1 MSVKKIEADVIVL
14 GGGSAGTFAAIKA
27 KETNPNCRVVVVD
40 KGPIE
45 TSGAIGRGM
54 DALNIVSVPG
64 YGTPEDVVEA
74 LTKVTEGII
83 DQECAYVLGRDSLAV
98 IKDLEKY
105 TDRKPGDL
113 FPLDKNGNYKCSYL
127 HPTNKAL
134 YLAMDGED
142 IKRGLAR
149 EVRRLGCTVLDR
161 TPACRLLTD
170 DNGKIAGVFAF
181 NMRSGDYYQIEAPAV
196 IITAGCVGK
205 FGMPRDGYLSGIYEF
220 PGNTGDGFA
229 MAYHAGAEMVNM
241 ECFQTNLLMKDFNG
255 PACGYVVIPRG
266 GYGVNAYGQKYW
278 SHGYWSGDMFL
289 AVWREFMEGRGPVYL
304 KLDHLPEETLKGL
317 EKILWGTERT
327 VRGQFHKQRN
337 EDYHCW
343 DSVEQGM
350 EEITLCS
357 GHSDSGILVNKDTET
372 TVPGLFAAGDCA
384 AVPQQYLT
392 GAFVFGSIA
401 GRMAAEYAAKAGK
414 IGSTKDPE
422 QTWQEVS
429 APLRL
434 EKGLPVEQVETKIRT
449 KISHYLTPPKSDPLM
464 NKMLWWVDRIRRE
477 DLPQVKVCDYHDLI
491 RATEVTSITDYAEMA
506 ARASL
511 FRDESRWGL
520 SHYRL
525 ACPERKA
532 EWDRQYVI
540 VKKNMTSGE
549 MECEKR
555 EVPAYKW
562 DYPTRLEYEYPKI
575 NLNIGKGFVHPD
587 NDFTDPWIVE
597 KFEREGMDIPQRI
610 FPKMSHKREA

>member
-1 MSVKKIEADVIVL
+1 MSVRKIEADVIVV

-27 KETNPNCRVVVVD
+27 KETNPECRVVVLD

-54 DALNIVSVPG
+54 DALNVVSVPG

-74 LTKVTEGII
+74 LTKVTEGVL
-83 DQECAYVLGRDSLAV
+83 DQECAYVLGRDSLPI
-98 IKDLEKY
+98 IKDLERY

-113 FPLDKNGNYKCSYL
+113 FPLDENGNYKCSFL

-149 EVRRLGCTVLDR
+149 EVRKLGCTVLDR
-161 TPACRLLTD
+161 TPACKLLTD
-170 DNGKIAGVFAF
+170 ENGKIAGMLAF
-181 NMRSGDYYQIEAPAV
+181 NIRTGHFYEIKAPAV
-196 IITAGCVGK
+196 ILTAGCVGK

-220 PGNTGDGFA
+220 PGNTGDAFT
-229 MAYHAGAEMVNM
+229 MAYHAGAELVNM

-266 GYGVNAYGQKYW
+266 GYGVNALGQKYW

-304 KLDHLPEETLKGL
+304 KLDHLPEPTLKGL

-357 GHSDSGILVNKDTET
+357 GHSNSGIFVNKDTET

-392 GAFVFGSIA
+392 GAFVFGAIA
-401 GRMAAEYAAKAGK
+401 GRMAAEYASKAGK
-414 IGSTKDPE
+414 TGATPDAEKLREDIC
-422 QTWQEVS
+422 
-429 APLRL
+429 APLHR
-434 EKGLPVEQVETKIRT
+434 ENGLPVELVETKIRT
-449 KISHYLTPPKSDPLM
+449 KISQYLTPPKSDPLM
-464 NKMLWWVDRIRRE
+464 HKMMWWTERISRE
-477 DLPQVKVCDYHDLI
+477 DIPQINVCDYHDLI
-491 RATEVTSITDYAEMA
+491 RVTEIQSITECAEMA

-511 FRDESRWGL
+511 FRTESRWGL

-525 ACPERKA
+525 AYPARDPK
-532 EWDRQYVI
+532 WDAQYVI
-540 VKKNMTSGE
+540 VKKNDAGE
-549 MECEKR
+549 MVCEKR
-555 EVPAYKW
+555 PCPEYKW
-562 DYPTRLEYEYPKI
+562 KYATRLEYEYPKMD
-575 NLNIGKGFVHPD
+575 LNIGSGFVHPAND
-587 NDFTDPWIVE
+587 NTDPWMTE
-597 KFEREGMDIPQRI
+597 KYEREGMDIPKRI
-610 FPKMSHKREA
+610 FPKKGKKEEA

>member
-1 MSVKKIEADVIVL
+1 MSVIKMNADVIVM

-27 KETNPNCRVVVVD
+27 KETNPDCRVVVLD

-74 LTKVTEGII
+74 LTKVTEGVL
-83 DQECAYVLGRDSLAV
+83 DQECAYVLGRDSLPI

-113 FPLDKNGNYKCSYL
+113 FPLDENGNYKCSYL

-181 NMRSGDYYQIEAPAV
+181 NMRTGHYFEIKAPAV
-196 IITAGCVGK
+196 ILTAGCVGK

-220 PGNTGDGFA
+220 PGNTGDAFA
-229 MAYHAGAEMVNM
+229 MAYHAGAELVNM

-266 GYGVNAYGQKYW
+266 GYGVNALGQKYW

-304 KLDHLPEETLKGL
+304 KLDHLPEPTLKGL

-357 GHSDSGILVNKDTET
+357 GHSNSGILVNKDTET

-392 GAFVFGSIA
+392 GAFVFGAIA
-401 GRMAAEYAAKAGK
+401 GRMAAEYASKHGEVGK
-414 IGSTKDPE
+414 TPDAEAI
-422 QTWQEVS
+422 WNEVTE
-429 APLRL
+429 PLKRDN
-434 EKGLPVEQVETKIRT
+434 GLPVELVETKIRT
-449 KISHYLTPPKSDPLM
+449 KVSQYLTPPKSDPLM
-464 NKMLWWVDRIRRE
+464 HKMLWWTERIRRE
-477 DLPQVKVCDYHDLI
+477 DLPEINVCDYHDLI
-491 RATEVTSITDYAEMA
+491 RVTEVNSITDCAEMA
-506 ARASL
+506 AKASL
-511 FRDESRWGL
+511 YRTESRWGL

-525 ACPERKA
+525 NYPKRDPK
-532 EWDRQYVI
+532 WDGKYVI
-540 VKKNMTSGE
+540 VKKNMSNNE
-549 MECEKR
+549 MECETR
-555 EVPAYKW
+555 DVPAYKW
-562 DYPTRLEYEYPKI
+562 NFPTRLEYEYPEMK
-575 NLNIGKGFVHPD
+575 LDIGTGFVHPE
-587 NDFTDPWIVE
+587 NNHVDPWMEE
-597 KFEREGMDIPQRI
+597 KYEREGMDIPKRI
-610 FPKMSHKREA
+610 FPKKGNKKEA

>member
-1 MSVKKIEADVIVL
+1 MSVITIDADVIVL

-27 KETNPNCRVVVVD
+27 KEANPNCRVVVLD

-74 LTKVTEGII
+74 LWKVTEGVI
-83 DQECAYVLGRDSLAV
+83 DQEAAYVLGRDCIPI

-105 TDRKPGDL
+105 TDRVPGDL
-113 FPLDKNGNYKCSYL
+113 FPLDDKGNYKCSFL
-127 HPTNKAL
+127 HPTEKAL

-149 EVRRLGCTVLDR
+149 EVRKLGCTVLDR
-161 TPACRLLTD
+161 TPACRLLQD
-170 DNGKIAGVFAF
+170 DNGAIAGVFAF
-181 NMRSGDYYQIEAPAV
+181 NIRSGKYYQINAPAV
-196 IITAGCVGK
+196 VITAGCVGK

-229 MAYHAGAEMVNM
+229 MAYHAGAELVNM

-266 GYGVNAYGQKYW
+266 GYGVNAYGEKYW

-289 AVWREFMEGRGPVYL
+289 AVWREFTEGRGPVYL
-304 KLDHLPEETLKGL
+304 KLDHLPEDTLLGL

-327 VRGQFHKQRN
+327 VRGQFHQQRN
-337 EDYHCW
+337 EDYRCW

-357 GHSDSGILVNKDTET
+357 GHSNSGIWVNKDTET
-372 TVPGLFAAGDCA
+372 TVPGLFAAGDVA

-392 GAFVFGSIA
+392 GAFVFGAIA
-401 GRMAAEYAAKAGK
+401 GRMAADYASKHKAPSAKVNAEALWK
-414 IGSTKDPE
+414 EI
-422 QTWQEVS
+422 Q
-429 APLRL
+429 APLTR
-434 EKGLPVEQVETKIRT
+434 ESGLPVEQVETKIRT
-449 KISHYLTPPKSDPLM
+449 KVSQYLTPPKSDPLM
-464 NKMLWWVDRIRRE
+464 KKMLWWVDRIRRE
-477 DLPQVKVCDYHDLI
+477 DLPAVKVCDYHDLI
-491 RATEVTSITDYAEMA
+491 RATEVSSITDCAEMA
-506 ARASL
+506 AKASL
-511 FRDESRWGL
+511 FRTESRWGL

-525 ACPERKA
+525 AYPARDPK
-532 EWDRQYVI
+532 WDRKQVA
-540 VKKNMTSGE
+540 VKKNMSTGE
-549 MECEKR
+549 MECSAKDI
-555 EVPAYKW
+555 PAPKW
-562 DYPTRLEYEYPKI
+562 NYPERLEYEYP
-575 NLNIGKGFVHPD
+575 NLKLDIGKGYVHPA
-587 NDFTDPWIVE
+587 NDFTDPWINE
-597 KFEREGMDIPQRI
+597 KYAREGMEIPKRI
-610 FPKMSHKREA
+610 FPKAKKKED

>member
-1 MSVKKIEADVIVL
+1 MSVKKIDADVIIL

-27 KETNPNCRVVVVD
+27 KETNPKCRVVVLD
-40 KGPIE
+40 KGPLE

-74 LTKVTEGII
+74 LTKCAEGII
-83 DQECAYVLGRDSLAV
+83 DQECAYVLGRDCMPI
-98 IKDLEKY
+98 IKDLERY

-113 FPLDKNGNYKCSYL
+113 FPLDENGNYKCSYL
-127 HPTNKAL
+127 HPTSKAL

-149 EVRRLGCTVLDR
+149 EVRKLGCTVLDR

-170 DNGKIAGVFAF
+170 NNGNIAGVFAF
-181 NMRSGDYYQIEAPAV
+181 NMRSGDYYHIAASAV
-196 IITAGCVGK
+196 VITAGCVGK

-229 MAYHAGAEMVNM
+229 MAYHAGAELVNM

-266 GYGVNAYGQKYW
+266 GYGVNAYGEKYW

-289 AVWREFMEGRGPVYL
+289 AVWREFAEGRGPVYL
-304 KLDHLPEETLKGL
+304 KLDHLPEDTLKSL

-327 VRGQFHKQRN
+327 VRGQFHQQRS
-337 EDYHCW
+337 EDYRCW

-357 GHSDSGILVNKDTET
+357 GHSNSGVLVNKNTET
-372 TVPGLFAAGDCA
+372 TVEGLFAAGDCA

-392 GAFVFGSIA
+392 GAFVFGAIA
-401 GRMAAEYAAKAGK
+401 GRMAAEYASKHRASKASFNAEDVWK
-414 IGSTKDPE
+414 
-422 QTWQEVS
+422 EVCL
-429 APLRL
+429 PLTRDS
-434 EKGLPVEQVETKIRT
+434 GLPVEQVETKIRT
-449 KISHYLTPPKSDPLM
+449 KISQYLTPPKSDPLM
-464 NKMLWWVDRIRRE
+464 NKMLWWVERIRRE
-477 DLPQVKVCDYHDLI
+477 DIPAVKVRDYHDLI
-491 RATEVTSITDYAEMA
+491 RATEVRSIADCAELA
-506 ARASL
+506 AKASL
-511 FRDESRWGL
+511 FRTESRWGL
-520 SHYRL
+520 SHFRL
-525 ACPERKA
+525 AYPTRDPN
-532 EWDRQYVI
+532 WDRKYV
-540 VKKNMTSGE
+540 VVRKNMSTGE
-549 MECEKR
+549 AICEAR

-562 DYPTRLEYEYPKI
+562 NFPARLEYEYPRIKMDM
-575 NLNIGKGFVHPD
+575 GKGFVHPP
-587 NDFTDPWIVE
+587 NDFTDPWMKE
-597 KFEREGMDIPQRI
+597 KYEREGMDIPKRLL
-610 FPKMSHKREA
+610 PKSSKKKEG

>member
-1 MSVKKIEADVIVL
+1 MGFEQIQADVVVL

-27 KETNPNCRVVVVD
+27 KETNPDCRVVVLD

-74 LTKVTEGII
+74 LTKTTEGIL
-83 DQECAYVLGRDSLAV
+83 DQECAYVLGRDSLPI

-105 TDRKPGDL
+105 TDREPGDL
-113 FPLDKNGNYKCSYL
+113 FPLDENGNYKCSYL
-127 HPTNKAL
+127 HPTDKAL

-149 EVRRLGCTVLDR
+149 EVRKLGCTVLDR
-161 TPACRLLTD
+161 TPVCKLYTD
-170 DNGKIAGVFAF
+170 DNGKISGVLAF
-181 NMRSGDYYQIEAPAV
+181 NMRSGDYYLIEAPAV

-205 FGMPRDGYLSGIYEF
+205 FGMPRDGYLSGLYEF

-266 GYGVNAYGQKYW
+266 GYGVNAEGEKYW

-289 AVWREFMEGRGPVYL
+289 AVWREFAEGRGPVYL
-304 KLDHLPEETLKGL
+304 KLDHLPEDTLTGL

-327 VRGQFHKQRN
+327 VRGQFHQQRN
-337 EDYHCW
+337 EDYRCW

-357 GHSDSGILVNKDTET
+357 GHSNSGIWVNKDTET

-392 GAFVFGSIA
+392 GAFVFGAIS
-401 GRMAAEYAAKAGK
+401 GRMAAEYASTAKKATGK
-414 IGSTKDPE
+414 INTKKE
-422 QTWQEVS
+422 WNKIIE
-429 APLRL
+429 PLKR
-434 EKGLPVEQVETKIRT
+434 EGGLPVEQVETKIRT
-449 KISHYLTPPKSDPLM
+449 KISQYLTPPKSDPLM

-477 DLPQVKVCDYHDLI
+477 DVSNVKVCDYHDLI
-491 RATEVTSITDYAEMA
+491 RATEVASITDCAEMA
-506 ARASL
+506 AKASL
-511 FRDESRWGL
+511 FRTESRWGL

-525 ACPERKA
+525 NHPSRKD
-532 EWDRQYVI
+532 EWDKKFVI
-540 VKKNMTSGE
+540 VKKDMSSGE
-549 MECEKR
+549 MICEKKD
-555 EVPAYKW
+555 VPDYKW
-562 DYPTRLEYEYPKI
+562 EYPTRLEYEYPDKKI
-575 NLNIGKGFVHPD
+575 DIGEGYTHPP
-587 NDFTDPWIVE
+587 NDFEDPWITE
-597 KFEREGMDIPQRI
+597 KYAKEGMDIPRRI
-610 FPKMSHKREA
+610 FPKSKD

>member
-1 MSVKKIEADVIVL
+1 MSVTKIDADVIVL

-27 KETNPNCRVVVVD
+27 KETNPACRVVVLD

-83 DQECAYVLGRDSLAV
+83 DQECAYVLGRDCLPI

-149 EVRRLGCTVLDR
+149 EVRRLGCIVLDR

-170 DNGKIAGVFAF
+170 DNGKVAGIFAF
-181 NMRSGDYYQIEAPAV
+181 NIRNGQYYQINAPSV

-205 FGMPRDGYLSGIYEF
+205 FGMPRDGYLSGLYEF
-220 PGNTGDGFA
+220 PGNTGDGFS
-229 MAYHAGAEMVNM
+229 MAYHAGADMVNM

-266 GYGVNAYGQKYW
+266 GYGVNALGQKYW

-289 AVWREFMEGRGPVYL
+289 AVWREFAEGRGPVYL
-304 KLDHLPEETLKGL
+304 KLDHLPEETLTGL

-337 EDYHCW
+337 EDYRCW

-357 GHSDSGILVNKDTET
+357 GHSNSGIWVNKDTET

-392 GAFVFGSIA
+392 GAFVFGAIA
-401 GRMAAEYAAKAGK
+401 GRMAAEYASGHKAPILK
-414 IGSTKDPE
+414 SKADDLWKEVEIPLARKD
-422 QTWQEVS
+422 
-429 APLRL
+429 
-434 EKGLPVEQVETKIRT
+434 GLPVEQVETKIRT
-449 KISHYLTPPKSDPLM
+449 KISQYLTPPKSDPM
-464 NKMLWWVDRIRRE
+464 MKKMLWWIDRFRHE
-477 DLPQVKVCDYHDLI
+477 DLPQVKVCDHHDLI
-491 RATEVTSITDYAEMA
+491 RATEVRSINDCAEMA
-506 ARASL
+506 AKASL
-511 FRDESRWGL
+511 FRTESRWGL

-525 ACPERKA
+525 AYPQRDPK
-532 EWDRQYVI
+532 WDRKYVI
-540 VKKNMTSGE
+540 VKKNMSNGE
-549 MECEKR
+549 MVCEAKD
-555 EVPAYKW
+555 VPAYKW
-562 DYPTRLEYEYPKI
+562 DYPDRLEYEYPNVK
-575 NLNIGKGFVHPD
+575 LDTGKGFVHPP
-587 NDFTDPWIVE
+587 NEFVDPWMSE
-597 KFEREGMDIPQRI
+597 KYAREGMDIPKRI
-610 FPKMSHKREA
+610 FPKPRKED